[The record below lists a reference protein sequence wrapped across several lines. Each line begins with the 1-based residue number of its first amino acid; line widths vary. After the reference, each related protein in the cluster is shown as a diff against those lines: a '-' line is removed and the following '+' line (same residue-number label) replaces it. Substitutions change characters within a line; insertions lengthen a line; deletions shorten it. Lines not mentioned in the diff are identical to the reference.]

1 MDRRSIFRHFI
12 CWCSICR
19 EVPVCM
25 ACLETMRPVRISCL
39 GRSRLIACPTGTCI
53 PIHASIICHRAV
65 CLSCRYLLVPALVVP
80 IPAGILP
87 GSRGIPTPSQ
97 VKILC
102 CVPQIC
108 PRVLYL
114 PPGWLPPRTS
124 PFLKFPLMG
133 YIHHLQSFHKL
144 PLTSRYETYLS
155 VRKPLTPSSPPLH
168 RAGSSGRCITWYPSG
183 NGPQTG

>member
-1 MDRRSIFRHFI
+1 M
-12 CWCSICR
+12 
-19 EVPVCM
+19 CM

-53 PIHASIICHRAV
+53 PIHAGIICHRAV

-102 CVPQIC
+102 RVPQIC

-124 PFLKFPLMG
+124 PFLKFPPMG